1 MHWFKGESVSL
12 EFFVSKNNIQR
23 EPIIHNTIIYN
34 IKWIKAK
41 MTYKWASKIHRNPNQ
56 SPFFALLPS
65 NQNNSNKSTRQC
77 LKLLRLIIWYDLIH
91 FSTKS
96 LHFIRFRFFRC
107 VDAHILI
114 HFKLIFISW
123 ICFLHFKYFKHFSHF
138 LLPSPF
144 NWYALFISKTYP
156 IFCNVMKNSEKIS
169 FTFCHSI
176 EKYSTVFDK
185 SQLNKL

>member
-1 MHWFKGESVSL
+1 
-12 EFFVSKNNIQR
+12 
-23 EPIIHNTIIYN
+23 
-34 IKWIKAK
+34 
-41 MTYKWASKIHRNPNQ
+41 MTYKWASKIHCNHNQ
-56 SPFFALLPS
+56 LPFFALLPS

-123 ICFLHFKYFKHFSHF
+123 ICFLHCKYFKHFSHF
-138 LLPSPF
+138 PLPSPF
-144 NWYALFISKTYP
+144 NCYCYSWIKPNFLQCNEKFQKKSLILFVIRSK
-156 IFCNVMKNSEKIS
+156 IFNGVR
-169 FTFCHSI
+169 
-176 EKYSTVFDK
+176 
-185 SQLNKL
+185 